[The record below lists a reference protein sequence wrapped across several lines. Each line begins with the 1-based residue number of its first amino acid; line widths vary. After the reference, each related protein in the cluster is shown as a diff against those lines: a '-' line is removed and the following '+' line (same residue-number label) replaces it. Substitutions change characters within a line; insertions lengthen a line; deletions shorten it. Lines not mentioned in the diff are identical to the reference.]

1 MKEYTFMFMNVHKK
15 HTIYG
20 KGDED
25 QRGTIRTLPK
35 MVKNMNKGRMFL
47 KKCLFKAFCQ
57 KLHSVNS
64 GERANLFL

>member
-20 KGDED
+20 KWDED

-35 MVKNMNKGRMFL
+35 MEKIMNMEGMFVGDSS
-47 KKCLFKAFCQ
+47 KSLFKAFLKKICI
-57 KLHSVNS
+57 L
-64 GERANLFL
+64 

>member
-1 MKEYTFMFMNVHKK
+1 MFMNVHKK

-35 MVKNMNKGRMFL
+35 MAKTYEHGRMFL
-47 KKCLFKAFCQ
+47 RSVFSKHFC
-57 KLHSVNS
+57 
-64 GERANLFL
+64 

>member
-1 MKEYTFMFMNVHKK
+1 MRRYTFMFMNVHKK

-35 MVKNMNKGRMFL
+35 MVKTMNKGRMFL
-47 KKCLFKAFCQ
+47 KRVFSRHFVKNYIL
-57 KLHSVNS
+57 
-64 GERANLFL
+64 

>member
-1 MKEYTFMFMNVHKK
+1 MKEYTFIFMNVHKK

-35 MVKNMNKGRMFL
+35 MVKTYEQWKNVLRSVISRF
-47 KKCLFKAFCQ
+47 FSQ
-57 KLHSVNS
+57 KITLC
-64 GERANLFL
+64 E